1 MFIICQLT
9 QETEDG
15 KVPSPKAPE
24 EKTSL
29 EKSKTPPPKSPEEN
43 PSAKT
48 EGPKKE
54 GRTPSPQPVKTESEE
69 IVEDS
74 PKTPVIEVA
83 NEEEK
88 ALLEAELI
96 KQQQLN
102 KWPKDKFLMQRAE
115 HVCFCITQG
124 IFSIRI
130 YSAFIE
136 NYPYW
141 RILENSSKYFPKFH
155 FSGRLIQT
163 FFKISVFR
171 SWPRSISGK
180 FIHANFMNSVFA

>member
-1 MFIICQLT
+1 M
-9 QETEDG
+9 
-15 KVPSPKAPE
+15 
-24 EKTSL
+24 
-29 EKSKTPPPKSPEEN
+29 
-43 PSAKT
+43 
-48 EGPKKE
+48 KKE
-54 GRTPSPQPVKTESEE
+54 GEDEE
-69 IVEDS
+69 A

-124 IFSIRI
+124 IFSIVFSIVI

-136 NYPYW
+136 NHP
-141 RILENSSKYFPKFH
+141 
-155 FSGRLIQT
+155 
-163 FFKISVFR
+163 
-171 SWPRSISGK
+171 
-180 FIHANFMNSVFA
+180 